1 VTHLFRSPSPLR
13 YRDLIAAALHGEPL
27 PICPVAAWRHHPGD
41 DQSAEGLALATLAFQ
56 RRFDFDLVKVT
67 PASTW
72 QARDYGLRDAWQD
85 DPIGRRAI
93 VGRVVSSPEDW
104 LHLPELNPWEG
115 FSARILAAVRRVRAQ
130 LPRSVPV
137 LATVFNP
144 YFQAT
149 QLAGPER
156 LQQHLDQAG
165 DRVARGLAVIAA
177 NTRAV
182 IQELVGLG
190 IDGIYLASQHAGKDG
205 PDAHRYADFALADD
219 LACLDTAPLPLNL
232 LHLHGAAVHW
242 QLYRG
247 LRAAVL
253 HYDSSA
259 ANPDPV
265 QLAGDYPCGLS
276 TGPTPAALVGHGPA
290 MIEASILALRARMAG
305 GRFVL
310 SPGCAVPLAYRP
322 DNLDALTAAARL
334 PLQHH
339 G

>member
-1 VTHLFRSPSPLR
+1 MTHPFPSPAPPR
-13 YRDLIAAALHGEPL
+13 YRDLITAALHGEPL
-27 PICPVAAWRHHPGD
+27 PISPVAAWRHHPGD
-41 DQSAEGLALATLAFQ
+41 DQTAGGLALATLGFQ

-104 LHLPELNPWEG
+104 LRLPNLDPWEG
-115 FSARILAAVRRVRAQ
+115 FSARILDAVRRVRAQ
-130 LPRSVPV
+130 LPQPVPV

-144 YFQAT
+144 FFQAS

-156 LQQHLDQAG
+156 LLRHLDQHAE
-165 DRVARGLAVIAA
+165 RVARGLAVIAA

-182 IQELVGLG
+182 IRELAGLG
-190 IDGIYLASQHAGKDG
+190 IDGIYLASQHAGRDG
-205 PDAHRYADFALADD
+205 PDRSRYADFALADD
-219 LACLDTAPLPLNL
+219 LACLDAAPLPLNL

-247 LRAAVL
+247 MPTALL

-265 QLAGDYPCGLS
+265 ELAGQFPAGLS
-276 TGPTPAALVGHGPA
+276 TGPSPGALVEQGPA
-290 MIEASILALRARMAG
+290 TLGAAVLALRTRLAG
-305 GRFVL
+305 CRFIL
-310 SPGCAVPLAYRP
+310 SPGCAIPLAYRP
-322 DNLDALTAAARL
+322 DTLDALTAAARA
-334 PLQHH
+334 PLQDH